1 MTNYEMLIEQGST
14 LKASEPDILHCEYCH
29 TDVDGYIKPIEKN
42 CHAYIWRSGV
52 TGWHLSLKA
61 KGWSS
66 EVPIRFCPMCGRRLE
81 DE

>member
-1 MTNYEMLIEQGST
+1 MSEQRLTNAEDT
-14 LKASEPDILHCEYCH
+14 DCEYCH
-29 TDVDGYIKPIEKN
+29 TNADGYVKPIEKN

-61 KGWSS
+61 RGWSS

-81 DE
+81 DG